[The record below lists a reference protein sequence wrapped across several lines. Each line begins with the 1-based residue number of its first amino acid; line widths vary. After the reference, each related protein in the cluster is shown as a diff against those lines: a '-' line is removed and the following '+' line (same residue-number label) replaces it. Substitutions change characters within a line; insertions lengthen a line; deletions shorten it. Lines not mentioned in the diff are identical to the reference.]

1 MLKTFD
7 IYYDISPLY
16 LVELDKHLR
25 ACATDK
31 EINLNICSPGGD
43 IYAGI
48 AIAEKL
54 RACGK
59 RVNARVWGYAASAA
73 FTIACACDFV
83 EASPLT
89 HFMVH
94 SAYGWDGDVD
104 EGCKHANESQLALIH
119 RKNADYTEKDLS
131 EDRWFTASEAQAFG
145 LVDRIVEFEGDAEA
159 LRAAAY
165 GFSKFRNIGGDTMKA
180 EEMKKEEVIEEKKAE
195 ELTPE
200 IVDEKVEDQVE
211 KEVEKEVNDKSDDL
225 LEQVIERIEE
235 LSARV
240 AALEEKR
247 EAECVPSDEKKAKLA
262 ARLASISRPV
272 ARVVATEEEK
282 TAQNATKDLERFKA
296 VYGNS
301 FDRFIRG

>member
-43 IYAGI
+43 VYAGI

-94 SAYGWDGDVD
+94 SAYSWGGID

-119 RKNADYTEKDLS
+119 RKNADYTEKDLL

-159 LRAAAY
+159 KRAAAY

-200 IVDEKVEDQVE
+200 TVDEKVEDQIEQKVD
-211 KEVEKEVNDKSDDL
+211 DKSDDL

-247 EAECVPSDEKKAKLA
+247 EAECVPNDEKKAKLA

-272 ARVVATEEEK
+272 ERVVATEEEK
-282 TAQNATKDLERFKA
+282 TAQNAAKDLERFKA
-296 VYGNS
+296 VYGTS

>member
-16 LVELDKHLR
+16 LEELDKHLR

-119 RKNADYTEKDLS
+119 RKNADYTEKELA

-159 LRAAAY
+159 KRAAAY

-200 IVDEKVEDQVE
+200 IVDEKVEDQIEQKVD
-211 KEVEKEVNDKSDDL
+211 DKSDDL

-240 AALEEKR
+240 SALEENR
-247 EAECVPSDEKKAKLA
+247 EAECVPNDEKKAKLA

>member
-16 LVELDKHLR
+16 LEELDKHLR

-119 RKNADYTEKDLS
+119 RKNADYTEKELA

-159 LRAAAY
+159 KRAAAY

-195 ELTPE
+195 ELMPE
-200 IVDEKVEDQVE
+200 IVDEKVEDQIEQKVD
-211 KEVEKEVNDKSDDL
+211 DKSDDL

-247 EAECVPSDEKKAKLA
+247 EAECGPSDEKKAKLA

-272 ARVVATEEEK
+272 ERVVATEEEK

>member
-16 LVELDKHLR
+16 LEELDKHLR

-119 RKNADYTEKDLS
+119 RKNADYTEKELA

-159 LRAAAY
+159 KRAAAY

-200 IVDEKVEDQVE
+200 IVDEKVEDQIEQKVD
-211 KEVEKEVNDKSDDL
+211 DKSDDL

-240 AALEEKR
+240 AALEENR
-247 EAECVPSDEKKAKLA
+247 EAECVPNDEKKAKLA
-262 ARLASISRPV
+262 ARLAAISRPV
-272 ARVVATEEEK
+272 ERVVATEEEK

-296 VYGNS
+296 VYGTS

>member
-16 LVELDKHLR
+16 LEELDKHLR

-119 RKNADYTEKDLS
+119 RKNADYTEKELA

-159 LRAAAY
+159 KRAAAY

-200 IVDEKVEDQVE
+200 IVDEKVEDQIEQKVD
-211 KEVEKEVNDKSDDL
+211 DKSDDL

-240 AALEEKR
+240 SALEEKR
-247 EAECVPSDEKKAKLA
+247 EAECVPNDEKKAKLA
-262 ARLASISRPV
+262 ARLAAISRPV
-272 ARVVATEEEK
+272 ERVVATEEEK
-282 TAQNATKDLERFKA
+282 TAQNAAKDLERFKA
-296 VYGNS
+296 VYGTS

>member
-16 LVELDKHLR
+16 LEELDKHLR

-119 RKNADYTEKDLS
+119 RKNADYTEKELA

-159 LRAAAY
+159 KRAAAY

-180 EEMKKEEVIEEKKAE
+180 EEMKKEEVIDEKKAE

-200 IVDEKVEDQVE
+200 TVDEKVEDKIEQKVDE
-211 KEVEKEVNDKSDDL
+211 KSDDL

-247 EAECVPSDEKKAKLA
+247 EAECGPSDEKKAKLA

-272 ARVVATEEEK
+272 ERVVATEEEK
-282 TAQNATKDLERFKA
+282 SAQNATKDLERFKA

>member
-16 LVELDKHLR
+16 LEELDKHLR

-119 RKNADYTEKDLS
+119 RKNSDYTEKELA
-131 EDRWFTASEAQAFG
+131 EDRWFTAIEAQAFG

-159 LRAAAY
+159 KRAAAY

-200 IVDEKVEDQVE
+200 IVDEKVEDQIEQKVD
-211 KEVEKEVNDKSDDL
+211 DKSDDL

-247 EAECVPSDEKKAKLA
+247 EAECVPNDEKKAKLA

-272 ARVVATEEEK
+272 ERVVATEEEK
-282 TAQNATKDLERFKA
+282 TAQDATKDLERFKA

>member
-159 LRAAAY
+159 KRAAAY

-200 IVDEKVEDQVE
+200 IVDEKVEDQIEQKVD
-211 KEVEKEVNDKSDDL
+211 DKSDDL

-247 EAECVPSDEKKAKLA
+247 EAECVPNDEKKAKLA
-262 ARLASISRPV
+262 ARIASISRPV

-296 VYGNS
+296 VYGTS

>member
-94 SAYGWDGDVD
+94 SAYSWGGID

-119 RKNADYTEKDLS
+119 RKNEDYTEKDLL

-159 LRAAAY
+159 KRAAAY

-200 IVDEKVEDQVE
+200 IVDEKVEEQIEQKVD
-211 KEVEKEVNDKSDDL
+211 DKSDDL

-247 EAECVPSDEKKAKLA
+247 EAECVPNDEKKAKLA

-272 ARVVATEEEK
+272 ERVVATEEEK

-296 VYGNS
+296 VYGTS

>member
-94 SAYGWDGDVD
+94 SAYSWGGVD

-119 RKNADYTEKDLS
+119 RKNADYTESDLL

-159 LRAAAY
+159 KRAAAY

-200 IVDEKVEDQVE
+200 IVDEKVEDQIEQKVD
-211 KEVEKEVNDKSDDL
+211 DKSDDL

-247 EAECVPSDEKKAKLA
+247 EAECGPSDEKKAKLA

-272 ARVVATEEEK
+272 ERVVATEEEK

-296 VYGNS
+296 VYGTS

>member
-1 MLKTFD
+1 M
-7 IYYDISPLY
+7 
-16 LVELDKHLR
+16 
-25 ACATDK
+25 
-31 EINLNICSPGGD
+31 
-43 IYAGI
+43 
-48 AIAEKL
+48 
-54 RACGK
+54 
-59 RVNARVWGYAASAA
+59 NARVWGYAASAA
-73 FTIACACDFV
+73 FAMACACDVV

-94 SAYGWDGDVD
+94 RAYSWGGVD

-119 RKNADYTEKDLS
+119 RKNADYTEKDLL
-131 EDRWFTASEAQAFG
+131 EDRWFTAVEAQAFG
-145 LVDRIVEFEGDAEA
+145 LGDRIVEFGGDAEA
-159 LRAAAY
+159 KRAAAY
-165 GFSKFRNIGGDTMKA
+165 GFSKCRNIGGDTMKA
-180 EEMKKEEVIEEKKAE
+180 EEMKKEEVIEEKKAG

-211 KEVEKEVNDKSDDL
+211 QEVNDKSDDL

-247 EAECVPSDEKKAKLA
+247 EAECGPSDEKKAKLA

-272 ARVVATEEEK
+272 ERVVATEEEK
-282 TAQNATKDLERFKA
+282 TAQSAAKDLERFKA
-296 VYGNS
+296 VYGTS

>member
-94 SAYGWDGDVD
+94 SAYSWGGVD

-119 RKNADYTEKDLS
+119 RKNADYTESELL

-159 LRAAAY
+159 KRAAAY

-180 EEMKKEEVIEEKKAE
+180 EEMKKEEVIDEKKAE

-200 IVDEKVEDQVE
+200 TVDEKVEDQIEQKVD
-211 KEVEKEVNDKSDDL
+211 DKSDDL

-247 EAECVPSDEKKAKLA
+247 EAECVPNDEKKAKLA

>member
-43 IYAGI
+43 VYAGI

-94 SAYGWDGDVD
+94 SAYSWGGVD

-119 RKNADYTEKDLS
+119 RKNADYTEKDLL

-145 LVDRIVEFEGDAEA
+145 LVDRIVEFEGDADA
-159 LRAAAY
+159 KRAAAY

-200 IVDEKVEDQVE
+200 TVDEKVEDQIEQKVD
-211 KEVEKEVNDKSDDL
+211 DKSDDL

-240 AALEEKR
+240 SALEEKH
-247 EAECVPSDEKKAKLA
+247 EAECVPNDEKKAKLA

-272 ARVVATEEEK
+272 ERVVATEEEK

>member
-16 LVELDKHLR
+16 LEALDKHLR
-25 ACATDK
+25 SCSADK

-54 RACGK
+54 RSCGK

-119 RKNADYTEKDLS
+119 RKNADYTEKELA

-159 LRAAAY
+159 KRAAAY
-165 GFSKFRNIGGDTMKA
+165 GLSKFQNIGGIAMND
-180 EEMKKEEVIEEKKAE
+180 EEKKKDEVVDEKAE
-195 ELTPE
+195 ELTIE
-200 IVDEKVEDQVE
+200 TDDKKTDESTDPVGDK
-211 KEVEKEVNDKSDDL
+211 NDDNL

-240 AALEEKR
+240 SALEEKR
-247 EAECVPSDEKKAKLA
+247 EAECDPDDEKKAKLA

-272 ARVVATEEEK
+272 ARAAATEEEK
-282 TAQNATKDLERFKA
+282 TARQAERDLARFKA
-296 VYGNS
+296 LYGTS

>member
-16 LVELDKHLR
+16 LEALDKHLR

-94 SAYGWDGDVD
+94 SAYCWDGDVD
-104 EGCKHANESQLALIH
+104 VGCKHANESQLALIH
-119 RKNADYTEKDLS
+119 RKNADYTEKELS
-131 EDRWFTASEAQAFG
+131 EDRWFTAKEAQDFG
-145 LVDRIVEFEGDAEA
+145 LVDRIVEFDGDVAA
-159 LRAAAY
+159 KRAAAY
-165 GFSKFRNIGGDTMKA
+165 GLSIFRNNGGIAMND
-180 EEMKKEEVIEEKKAE
+180 EEKKKDEVIEEKKAE
-195 ELTPE
+195 DLKPE
-200 IVDEKVEDQVE
+200 TVDEKVEE
-211 KEVEKEVNDKSDDL
+211 KVDDKSDDL

-240 AALEEKR
+240 SALEEKR
-247 EAECVPSDEKKAKLA
+247 DAECGPDDEKKAKLA

-272 ARVVATEEEK
+272 ARSAATEEEK
-282 TAQNATKDLERFKA
+282 TARKAEKDLARFKA
-296 VYGNS
+296 LYGTS

>member
-94 SAYGWDGDVD
+94 SAYTWGGIDD
-104 EGCKHANESQLALIH
+104 GCKHANESQLALIH
-119 RKNADYTEKDLS
+119 RKNADYTEKELA

-159 LRAAAY
+159 KRAAAY

-180 EEMKKEEVIEEKKAE
+180 EEMKKEEVIEEKAE

-200 IVDEKVEDQVE
+200 TVDEKVEDQIEQKVD
-211 KEVEKEVNDKSDDL
+211 DKSDDL

-247 EAECVPSDEKKAKLA
+247 EAECVPNDEKKAKLA

-282 TAQNATKDLERFKA
+282 TAQSAAKDLERFKA
-296 VYGNS
+296 VYGTS

>member
-119 RKNADYTEKDLS
+119 RKNADYTEKELA

-159 LRAAAY
+159 KRAAAY

-200 IVDEKVEDQVE
+200 IVDEKVEDQIEQKVD
-211 KEVEKEVNDKSDDL
+211 DKSDDL

-247 EAECVPSDEKKAKLA
+247 EAECGPSDEKKAKLA

-282 TAQNATKDLERFKA
+282 TAQSATKDLERFKA
-296 VYGNS
+296 VYGTS

>member
-16 LVELDKHLR
+16 LEELDKHLR

-119 RKNADYTEKDLS
+119 RKNADYTEKELA

-159 LRAAAY
+159 KRAAAY

-200 IVDEKVEDQVE
+200 TVDEKVEELVE
-211 KEVEKEVNDKSDDL
+211 QKVDDKSDDL

-235 LSARV
+235 LNARV

-247 EAECVPSDEKKAKLA
+247 EAECEPNDEKKAKLA

-296 VYGNS
+296 VYGTS

>member
-16 LVELDKHLR
+16 LEELDKHLR

-119 RKNADYTEKDLS
+119 RKNADYTEKELA

-159 LRAAAY
+159 KRAAAY

-195 ELTPE
+195 ELTPD
-200 IVDEKVEDQVE
+200 IVDEKIEDQVE
-211 KEVEKEVNDKSDDL
+211 RKVDDKSDDL

-247 EAECVPSDEKKAKLA
+247 EAECVPNDEKKAKLA
-262 ARLASISRPV
+262 ARIAAISRPV

-282 TAQNATKDLERFKA
+282 TAQNAAKDLERFKA
-296 VYGNS
+296 VYGTS

>member
-16 LVELDKHLR
+16 LEELDKHLR

-119 RKNADYTEKDLS
+119 RKNADYTEKDLL

-159 LRAAAY
+159 KRAAAY

-200 IVDEKVEDQVE
+200 IVDEKVEDQIEQKVD
-211 KEVEKEVNDKSDDL
+211 DKSDDL

-247 EAECVPSDEKKAKLA
+247 EAECVPNDEKKAKLA

-272 ARVVATEEEK
+272 ERVVATEEEK
-282 TAQNATKDLERFKA
+282 TAQSAAKDLERFKA
-296 VYGNS
+296 VYGTS

>member
-16 LVELDKHLR
+16 LEELDKHLR

-119 RKNADYTEKDLS
+119 RKNADYTEKELA

-159 LRAAAY
+159 KRAAAY

-211 KEVEKEVNDKSDDL
+211 KEVNDKSDDL

-247 EAECVPSDEKKAKLA
+247 EAECVPNDEKKAKLA

-296 VYGNS
+296 VYGNT

>member
-16 LVELDKHLR
+16 LEELDKHLR

-119 RKNADYTEKDLS
+119 RKNADYTEKELA

-159 LRAAAY
+159 KRAAAY

-180 EEMKKEEVIEEKKAE
+180 EEMKKEEVIEEKKAG

-200 IVDEKVEDQVE
+200 IVDEKVEDQIE
-211 KEVEKEVNDKSDDL
+211 REVDDKSDDL

-247 EAECVPSDEKKAKLA
+247 EAECGPSDEKKAKLA

-296 VYGNS
+296 AYGNT

>member
-16 LVELDKHLR
+16 LEELDKHLR

-94 SAYGWDGDVD
+94 SAYGWGGDVD

-119 RKNADYTEKDLS
+119 RKNADYTEKELA

-159 LRAAAY
+159 KRAAAY

-200 IVDEKVEDQVE
+200 IVDEKVEDQIEQKVD
-211 KEVEKEVNDKSDDL
+211 DKSDDL

-247 EAECVPSDEKKAKLA
+247 EAECGPSDEKKAKLA

-282 TAQNATKDLERFKA
+282 TAQSATKDLERFKA
-296 VYGNS
+296 VYGTS

>member
-16 LVELDKHLR
+16 LEELDKHLR

-119 RKNADYTEKDLS
+119 RKNADYTEKDLL
-131 EDRWFTASEAQAFG
+131 EDRWFTAIEAQAFG

-159 LRAAAY
+159 KRAAAY

-200 IVDEKVEDQVE
+200 IVDEKVEDQIEQKVD
-211 KEVEKEVNDKSDDL
+211 DKSDDL

-247 EAECVPSDEKKAKLA
+247 EAECGPSDEKKAKLA

-272 ARVVATEEEK
+272 ERVVATEEEK
-282 TAQNATKDLERFKA
+282 TAQSAAKDLERFKA
-296 VYGNS
+296 VYGTS

>member
-94 SAYGWDGDVD
+94 SAYGWGGDVD

-119 RKNADYTEKDLS
+119 RKNADYTEKELA
-131 EDRWFTASEAQAFG
+131 EDRWFTAIEAQAFG

-159 LRAAAY
+159 KRAAAY

-200 IVDEKVEDQVE
+200 IVDEKVEDQIEQKVD
-211 KEVEKEVNDKSDDL
+211 DKSDDL

-247 EAECVPSDEKKAKLA
+247 EAECGPSDEKKAKLA

-296 VYGNS
+296 VYGTS

>member
-94 SAYGWDGDVD
+94 SAYSWGGVD

-119 RKNADYTEKDLS
+119 RKNADYTEKDLL

-145 LVDRIVEFEGDAEA
+145 LVDKIVEFEGDAEA
-159 LRAAAY
+159 KRAAAY

-180 EEMKKEEVIEEKKAE
+180 EEMKKEEVIDEKKAE
-195 ELTPE
+195 ELTQE
-200 IVDEKVEDQVE
+200 TVDKKVEDQVE
-211 KEVEKEVNDKSDDL
+211 KEVDDKSDDL

-272 ARVVATEEEK
+272 ERVVATEEEK
-282 TAQNATKDLERFKA
+282 TAQSAAKDLERFKA
-296 VYGNS
+296 VYGTS

>member
-94 SAYGWDGDVD
+94 SAYSWGGID

-119 RKNADYTEKDLS
+119 RKNEDYTEKDLL
-131 EDRWFTASEAQAFG
+131 EDRWFTAIEAQAFG

-159 LRAAAY
+159 KRAAAY

-200 IVDEKVEDQVE
+200 IVDEKVEDQIEQKVD
-211 KEVEKEVNDKSDDL
+211 DKSDDL

-247 EAECVPSDEKKAKLA
+247 EAECGPSDEKKAKLA

-272 ARVVATEEEK
+272 ERVVATEEEK
-282 TAQNATKDLERFKA
+282 TAQNAAKDLERFKA
-296 VYGNS
+296 VYGTS

>member
-16 LVELDKHLR
+16 LEELDKHLR

-43 IYAGI
+43 VYAGI

-94 SAYGWDGDVD
+94 SAYCWGGID

-119 RKNADYTEKDLS
+119 RKNADYTEKDLL

-159 LRAAAY
+159 KRAAAY

-200 IVDEKVEDQVE
+200 IVDEKVEDQIEQKVD
-211 KEVEKEVNDKSDDL
+211 DKSDDL

-247 EAECVPSDEKKAKLA
+247 EAECVPNDEKKAKLA
-262 ARLASISRPV
+262 ARL
-272 ARVVATEEEK
+272 
-282 TAQNATKDLERFKA
+282 
-296 VYGNS
+296 
-301 FDRFIRG
+301 

>member
-16 LVELDKHLR
+16 LEELDKHLR

-119 RKNADYTEKDLS
+119 RKNADYTEKDLL

-159 LRAAAY
+159 KRAAAY
-165 GFSKFRNIGGDTMKA
+165 GFSKFRNIGGDAMKA

-200 IVDEKVEDQVE
+200 IVDEKVEDQIEQKVD
-211 KEVEKEVNDKSDDL
+211 DKSDDL

-247 EAECVPSDEKKAKLA
+247 EAECGPIDEKKAKLA

-296 VYGNS
+296 VYGTS

>member
-16 LVELDKHLR
+16 LEELDKHLR

-119 RKNADYTEKDLS
+119 RKNADYTEKELA

-159 LRAAAY
+159 KRAAAY

-200 IVDEKVEDQVE
+200 IVDEKVEDQIEQKVD
-211 KEVEKEVNDKSDDL
+211 DKSDDL

-247 EAECVPSDEKKAKLA
+247 EAECVPNDEKKAKLA

-272 ARVVATEEEK
+272 ERVVATEEEK

-296 VYGNS
+296 VYGTS

>member
-16 LVELDKHLR
+16 LEELDKHLR

-145 LVDRIVEFEGDAEA
+145 LVDRIVEFERDAEA
-159 LRAAAY
+159 KRAAAY

-180 EEMKKEEVIEEKKAE
+180 EEMKKDEVIEEKKAE

-200 IVDEKVEDQVE
+200 IVDEKVEDQIE
-211 KEVEKEVNDKSDDL
+211 REVDDKSDDL

-247 EAECVPSDEKKAKLA
+247 EAECVPNDEKKAKLA
-262 ARLASISRPV
+262 ARIAAISRPV

-296 VYGNS
+296 VYGNT

>member
-104 EGCKHANESQLALIH
+104 EGCKHANESQLVLIH
-119 RKNADYTEKDLS
+119 RKNADYTEKELA

-159 LRAAAY
+159 KRAAAY

-200 IVDEKVEDQVE
+200 TVDEKVEEQIEQKVD
-211 KEVEKEVNDKSDDL
+211 DKSDDL

-240 AALEEKR
+240 TALEEKR
-247 EAECVPSDEKKAKLA
+247 EAECVPNDEKKAKLA

-272 ARVVATEEEK
+272 ERVVATEEEK
-282 TAQNATKDLERFKA
+282 TAQSAAKDLERFKA
-296 VYGNS
+296 VYGTS

>member
-16 LVELDKHLR
+16 LEELDKHLR

-119 RKNADYTEKDLS
+119 RKNADYTEKELA

-159 LRAAAY
+159 KRAAAY

-200 IVDEKVEDQVE
+200 IVDEKVEDQIEQKVD
-211 KEVEKEVNDKSDDL
+211 DKSDDL

-247 EAECVPSDEKKAKLA
+247 DAECAPNDEKKAKLA

-272 ARVVATEEEK
+272 ERVVATEEEK
-282 TAQNATKDLERFKA
+282 TAQSAAKDLERFKA

>member
-16 LVELDKHLR
+16 LEELDKHLR

-119 RKNADYTEKDLS
+119 RKNADYTEKELA
-131 EDRWFTASEAQAFG
+131 EDRWFTAIEAQAFG

-159 LRAAAY
+159 KRAAAY

-200 IVDEKVEDQVE
+200 TVDEKVEDQIEQKVD
-211 KEVEKEVNDKSDDL
+211 DKSDDL

-247 EAECVPSDEKKAKLA
+247 EAECVPNDEKKAKLA
-262 ARLASISRPV
+262 ARIASISRPV

-296 VYGNS
+296 VYGTS

>member
-94 SAYGWDGDVD
+94 SAYTWGGIDD
-104 EGCKHANESQLALIH
+104 GCKHANESQLALIH
-119 RKNADYTEKDLS
+119 RKNEDYTEKDLL

-159 LRAAAY
+159 KRAAAY

-180 EEMKKEEVIEEKKAE
+180 EEMKKEEVVEEKKAE

-200 IVDEKVEDQVE
+200 TVDEKVEDQIEQKVD
-211 KEVEKEVNDKSDDL
+211 DKSDDL

-247 EAECVPSDEKKAKLA
+247 EAECVPNDEKKAKLA

>member
-16 LVELDKHLR
+16 LEALDKHLR
-25 ACATDK
+25 SCAADK

-94 SAYGWDGDVD
+94 SAYCFDGDVD
-104 EGCKHANESQLALIH
+104 DGCKHANASQLALIH
-119 RKNADYTEKDLS
+119 RKNADYTEKELA

-145 LVDRIVEFEGDAEA
+145 LVDKIVEFEGDAEA
-159 LRAAAY
+159 KRAAAY
-165 GFSKFRNIGGDTMKA
+165 GLSKFRNIGGDTMKA
-180 EEMKKEEVIEEKKAE
+180 EEMKKEEVIEETKAE

-200 IVDEKVEDQVE
+200 TVDEKTDESTDPSG
-211 KEVEKEVNDKSDDL
+211 DKSDDTL

-240 AALEEKR
+240 SALEEKR
-247 EAECVPSDEKKAKLA
+247 DAECSPDDEKKAKLA

-272 ARVVATEEEK
+272 ARAAATEEEK
-282 TAQNATKDLERFKA
+282 TARKAEKDLARFKA
-296 VYGNS
+296 LYGTS

>member
-16 LVELDKHLR
+16 LEELDKHLR
-25 ACATDK
+25 SCATDK

-119 RKNADYTEKDLS
+119 RKNADYTEKELA

-159 LRAAAY
+159 KRAAAY

-200 IVDEKVEDQVE
+200 IVDEKVEDQLEQKVD
-211 KEVEKEVNDKSDDL
+211 DKSDDL

-247 EAECVPSDEKKAKLA
+247 EAECVPNDEKKAKLA

-282 TAQNATKDLERFKA
+282 SAQNATKDLERFKA
-296 VYGNS
+296 VYGTS

>member
-94 SAYGWDGDVD
+94 SAYTWGGVD

-119 RKNADYTEKDLS
+119 RKNADYTEKDLL
-131 EDRWFTASEAQAFG
+131 EDRWFTAIEAQAFG

-159 LRAAAY
+159 KRAAAY

-180 EEMKKEEVIEEKKAE
+180 EEMKKEEVIDEKKAE

-200 IVDEKVEDQVE
+200 TVDEKVEEQVE
-211 KEVEKEVNDKSDDL
+211 QKVDDKSDDL

-240 AALEEKR
+240 SALEEKR
-247 EAECVPSDEKKAKLA
+247 EAECAPNDEKKAKLA

-272 ARVVATEEEK
+272 ERVVATEEEK
-282 TAQNATKDLERFKA
+282 TAQNAAKDLERFKA
-296 VYGNS
+296 VYGTS

>member
-16 LVELDKHLR
+16 LEELDKHLR

-119 RKNADYTEKDLS
+119 RKNADYTEKELA

-159 LRAAAY
+159 KRAAAY

-200 IVDEKVEDQVE
+200 IVDEKVEDQIEQKVD
-211 KEVEKEVNDKSDDL
+211 DKSDDL

-247 EAECVPSDEKKAKLA
+247 EAECAPNDEKKAKLA

-282 TAQNATKDLERFKA
+282 SAQSATKDLERFKA
-296 VYGNS
+296 AYGNS

>member
-16 LVELDKHLR
+16 LEELDKHLR

-119 RKNADYTEKDLS
+119 RKNADYTEKELA

-159 LRAAAY
+159 KRAAAY

-200 IVDEKVEDQVE
+200 IVDEKVEDQIEQKVD
-211 KEVEKEVNDKSDDL
+211 DKSDDL
-225 LEQVIERIEE
+225 VEQVIERIEE

-247 EAECVPSDEKKAKLA
+247 EAECAPSDEKKAKLA
-262 ARLASISRPV
+262 ARLSLIH
-272 ARVVATEEEK
+272 
-282 TAQNATKDLERFKA
+282 
-296 VYGNS
+296 
-301 FDRFIRG
+301 I